1 MGKLLRFNDA
11 LYTHFVTFK
20 TQGNFPFFEDENCCK
35 KFIEVLEKIKK
46 ELEFELLAYC
56 VMPDHVHLL
65 IESAVDANEFA
76 SIQCVNNHH
85 LDRADFN
92 LPKVM
97 NVTCRP
103 PVKIDSPLI
112 TGANEFAPIQG
123 VDINKQI
130 KNVDFNSLGVV
141 NNQLSD
147 RADFNLPQPTNVTS
161 KVNRSDISYIIKRIK
176 GGSAKLINEY
186 LENEGIFWQKT
197 FYDFPVYSEKKLV
210 QKINYI
216 HNNPVVAGLVKNC
229 EDYPWSSAF
238 YYN

>member
-20 TQGNFPFFEDENCCK
+20 TQGNFPFFKDENCCR

-65 IESAVDANEFA
+65 IEPSVDANEFA
-76 SIQCVNNHH
+76 SIQCLNNHH
-85 LDRADFN
+85 PNRADFNQPADRADFN
-92 LPKVM
+92 LLIATNITGKPSA
-97 NVTCRP
+97 
-103 PVKIDSPLI
+103 KIDSPLI
-112 TGANEFAPIQG
+112 TGANEFAPIRG
-123 VDINKQI
+123 S
-130 KNVDFNSLGVV
+130 DFNLLNGV
-141 NNQLSD
+141 NNQPAD
-147 RADFNLPQPTNVTS
+147 RADFNLPRP
-161 KVNRSDISYIIKRIK
+161 KKSDISYIIKRIK

-186 LENEGIFWQKT
+186 LKNEGIFWQKT

-216 HNNPVVAGLVKNC
+216 HNNPVAAGLVKNC
-229 EDYPWSSAF
+229 EDYPWSGVS